1 MEMCS
6 SYRERISKS
15 IMGVEG
21 LIMVMFYKDFSS
33 RSFETIPNMIA
44 IVYDYKLKENY
55 DDVHDHD
62 QKPQNVLAAKLQV
75 YKSSV
80 LQATLVSLMCV
91 RYVKKV
97 AQSGNN

>member
-33 RSFETIPNMIA
+33 RPFETIPYMIA

-62 QKPQNVLAAKLQV
+62 QKSQNVLAAKLCLQIISATSYTCHTNV
-75 YKSSV
+75 CKICQKSCTIR
-80 LQATLVSLMCV
+80 Q
-91 RYVKKV
+91 
-97 AQSGNN
+97 

>member
-1 MEMCS
+1 
-6 SYRERISKS
+6 
-15 IMGVEG
+15 
-21 LIMVMFYKDFSS
+21 
-33 RSFETIPNMIA
+33 MIT

-62 QKPQNVLAAKLQV
+62 QKSQNVLAAKLQV

-80 LQATLVSLMCV
+80 LQATLVTLMCV
-91 RYVKKV
+91 RYFKKV